1 MVCSSTARALVLGVM
16 QSAVASMRELPVHA
30 QDVSL
35 GVDQVAFVVVLAV
48 GFSSTI
54 PGKFRVA
61 FSNVMFVVAQAEGT
75 GGVNGFAG
83 RSKGRAPW

>member
-1 MVCSSTARALVLGVM
+1 MLGVM

-48 GFSSTI
+48 GFCSTI
-54 PGKFRVA
+54 PGEFSIA
-61 FSNVMFVVAQAEGT
+61 FGNIVLVVAQAEGT
-75 GGVNGFAG
+75 GRVGCFAG
-83 RSKGRAPW
+83 GLKGSTPQ